1 MKTERGTHPAE
12 CYRCKETIPAG
23 EVRCR
28 TLITGYFQRLHL
40 ACAQVVLAERAT
52 QEAKRCPAR
61 LPQLGPAQGGDRR

>member
-28 TLITGYFQRLHL
+28 TLLDGYFQRLHL
-40 ACAQVVLAERAT
+40 ACAQALLAERAAGRACRT
-52 QEAKRCPAR
+52 IKAR
-61 LPQLGPAQGGDRR
+61 